1 MTLEEMEAKLD
12 AKDGKAAKLW
22 ESMARDAMVYS
33 TPLFAYKKTE
43 NGDSLEFAGSGTF
56 IKEGERHFILTARHV
71 WQLKLKD
78 SDAVG
83 VALREGQDH
92 RFFIETKAITPYGP
106 KHPLIWNGL
115 GPDIVALELPPN
127 VVGTTKAMRG
137 FYELDG
143 GLKAMVQ
150 VSRNE
155 AYLLMGTPKVLGSY
169 TQQHASVQVLGMWDG
184 KPVSFTEGDWDYFD
198 FNAAIHPPTPT
209 NTFGGVSGGGLWR
222 VQIYPHPERDEVAST
237 VVLEGVAFFE
247 LGTYEGKGII
257 RCHGVN
263 SIRKVLENAI
273 GSPISQPE

>member
-1 MTLEEMEAKLD
+1 
-12 AKDGKAAKLW
+12 
-22 ESMARDAMVYS
+22 MARDAMVYS

-43 NGDSLEFAGSGTF
+43 SGDSLEFAGSGTF
-56 IKEGERHFILTARHV
+56 IEEGERHFILTARHV

-83 VALREGQDH
+83 VTLREGPDH
-92 RFFIETKAITPYGP
+92 RYFIETMAITPYGP
-106 KHPLIWNGL
+106 HPPFSWNDGL
-115 GPDIVALELPPN
+115 GPDIVVLEIPPN
-127 VVGTTKAMRG
+127 MVGPIKAMRG

-155 AYLLMGTPKVLGSY
+155 AYLLMGAPKVLGNY
-169 TQQHASVQVLGMWDG
+169 TQLHASVQVLGMRDG
-184 KPVSFTEGDWDYFD
+184 KPVSFSEVDWDYFD

-237 VVLEGVAFFE
+237 VVLEAASLSLNWE
-247 LGTYEGKGII
+247 PTREEG
-257 RCHGVN
+257 
-263 SIRKVLENAI
+263 SFAATA
-273 GSPISQPE
+273 